1 MKIRTMLIASAI
13 AFGLFACKNANQN
26 KSNQSNSETPQNEEV
41 VSVTYSIDTEKS
53 VVNWNGKMIG
63 VYAHEGTMRLTEGSL
78 KVTDETVTE
87 GYFSIDMNSI
97 LTTDSDALYKMASRE
112 KLIGHLK
119 SDDFFSTEKY
129 PTATFKIKEVNRD
142 VIKGDLTI
150 KGVTN
155 EETLTNVKLTVADK
169 NVTVSGILVF
179 DRQKYG
185 VAYKHTMN
193 DMVVSDDIELTVS
206 ISGKSK

>member
-53 VVNWNGKMIG
+53 VVNWKGKMIG

-119 SDDFFSTEKY
+119 TDDFFSTEKY
-129 PTATFKIKEVNRD
+129 PTATFKIQEVNGD

>member
-13 AFGLFACKNANQN
+13 AFGLFAFNNANQI
-26 KSNQSNSETPQNEEV
+26 KSNQSNTETPKNEEA
-41 VSVTYSIDTEKS
+41 VSVTYFVDTEKS
-53 VVNWNGKMIG
+53 VVNWKGKMIG

-78 KVTDETVTE
+78 KVTDEIVTE
-87 GYFSIDMNSI
+87 GNFTVDMNSM

-119 SDDFFSTEKY
+119 ADDFFSTEKY
-129 PTATFKIKEVNRD
+129 PTATFKIKEVNKD

-193 DMVVSDDIELTVS
+193 DMVISDDIELTVS

>member
-13 AFGLFACKNANQN
+13 AFGLFAFNNANQI
-26 KSNQSNSETPQNEEV
+26 KSNQSKTETPKNEEA

-53 VVNWNGKMIG
+53 VVNWKGKMIG
-63 VYAHEGTMRLTEGSL
+63 VYVHEGTMRLTEGSL

-87 GYFSIDMNSI
+87 GSFTVDMNSM

-119 SDDFFSTEKY
+119 TDDFFSTEKY

-155 EETLTNVKLTVADK
+155 EETLTNVKITVADK
-169 NVTVSGILVF
+169 NVTASGILVF

-193 DMVVSDDIELTVS
+193 DMVISDDIELTVS

>member
-53 VVNWNGKMIG
+53 VVNWKGKMIG

>member
-13 AFGLFACKNANQN
+13 AFGLFAFNNANQI
-26 KSNQSNSETPQNEEV
+26 KSNQSKTETPKNEEA

-53 VVNWNGKMIG
+53 VVNWKGKMIG
-63 VYAHEGTMRLTEGSL
+63 VYVHEGTMRLTEGSL

-87 GYFSIDMNSI
+87 GNFTVDMNSM

-119 SDDFFSTEKY
+119 TDDFFSTEKY

-155 EETLTNVKLTVADK
+155 EETLTNVKITVADK
-169 NVTVSGILVF
+169 NVTASGILVF

-193 DMVVSDDIELTVS
+193 DMVISDDIELTVS

>member
-13 AFGLFACKNANQN
+13 AFGLFAFNNANQI
-26 KSNQSNSETPQNEEV
+26 KSNQSKTETPKNEEA

-53 VVNWNGKMIG
+53 VVNWKGKMIG

-78 KVTDETVTE
+78 KVTDEIVTE
-87 GYFSIDMNSI
+87 GNFTVDMNSM

-119 SDDFFSTEKY
+119 ADDFFSTEKY
-129 PTATFKIKEVNRD
+129 PTATFKIKEVNKD

-193 DMVVSDDIELTVS
+193 DMVISDDIELTVS

>member
-13 AFGLFACKNANQN
+13 AFGLFACKNAKQI
-26 KSNQSNSETPQNEEV
+26 KSNQSNSETPKNEEA

-53 VVNWNGKMIG
+53 VVNWKGKMIG

-78 KVTDETVTE
+78 KVTDEIVTE
-87 GYFSIDMNSI
+87 GNFTVDMNSM

-119 SDDFFSTEKY
+119 ADDFFSTEKY

-193 DMVVSDDIELTVS
+193 DMVVSDDIELTIS